1 MTLSA
6 PFGGTC
12 PIPFVPLG
20 HFPLIRGI
28 GLAMTGFFDNLE
40 GTANGCPFL
49 YHILLFLNK
58 FPSPIV

>member
-28 GLAMTGFFDNLE
+28 GPIGGGKGRSIERIPLAPPMGELARRSRD
-40 GTANGCPFL
+40 
-49 YHILLFLNK
+49 
-58 FPSPIV
+58 